1 MERKLRSPGIEP
13 IEARRLAADELVR
26 DFEEALLPG
35 PPPAAKTQDIARI
48 LRRRRHPQP
57 EMERELRAP
66 GQCAEQDEKECRNI
80 ERVGVDAVPRREHHI
95 KFVAIGRGA
104 STSRWSLSQVMLC
117 RRLPR
122 RPPDGLMEECMSR
135 RHWNDRVE
143 EASMESFPASDPP
156 AWAAMRAGSPRR
168 TRSSASS
175 PAERNPRKDRKP
187 DTQRR
192 KKSNPRPI

>member
-1 MERKLRSPGIEP
+1 MSWCETSKRRSSRGLRLPQRRRTSPGSCVG
-13 IEARRLAADELVR
+13 AA
-26 DFEEALLPG
+26 
-35 PPPAAKTQDIARI
+35 IA
-48 LRRRRHPQP
+48 QP

-95 KFVAIGRGA
+95 KFVATGRGA